1 MENDKFMQLALVLLI
16 TILALL
22 AFVGLTRGLLLEE
35 GECWTYEN
43 TTVCAVNC
51 TEITEDA
58 CEDFIVNRTHDLEDK
73 CLSFQNLSDQINSTF
88 GTIGE
93 GFLDDC
99 YRWKNASRSWEEDYI
114 ECDKRLQSLD
124 VDTVDELNESL
135 DSATRRYSN
144 LKDDY
149 EDLEDEIEVAQSNLF
164 TATGLAFAIGLFLMW
179 WFKVR
184 KREGSVEAEPEGM
197 VPSEVM

>member
-1 MENDKFMQLALVLLI
+1 MESDKFMQFALVLLI

-43 TTVCAVNC
+43 TTVCAMNC
-51 TEITEDA
+51 TAITEDA
-58 CEDFIVNRTHDLEDK
+58 CEDFIINRTHELEDK
-73 CLSFQNLSDQINSTF
+73 CLSFQNLSDQMNSTF

-99 YRWKNASRSWEEDYI
+99 YGWRNTSKSWQEDYE
-114 ECDKRLQSLD
+114 ECDKRLHDLD
-124 VDTVDELNESL
+124 VDTVDELNDNLMSTQE
-135 DSATRRYSN
+135 RYKD

-149 EDLEDEIEVAQSNLF
+149 SDKEEELEVAQNNLY
-164 TATGLAFAIGLFLMW
+164 TATGLSFIIGLGIMW
-179 WFKVR
+179 FFKVK
-184 KREGSVEAEPEGM
+184 KREGNVEAEPEGM